1 MLKTLFDPM
10 SRLTPAQF
18 NSGAIALII
27 AGAFFA
33 LVPMFGFDPSLVTL
47 IGLLGYV
54 TWYCWIVLFMGRY
67 RDGGQDPVKCLIP
80 IGVYIVVSI
89 IATLI
94 ILWPV
99 FMEIL
104 GPAIEASS
112 QGQDQASIEAELEA
126 SAEEFV
132 QGGGLAK
139 LAPML
144 AATGAIVSALI
155 AFGFNRLIGPSKF
168 SGESTTD
175 TFR

>member
-18 NSGAIALII
+18 NSGAIVLII

-33 LVPMFGFDPSLVTL
+33 LVPMFGFDPLLATL

-54 TWYCWIVLFMGRY
+54 TYYNWIVLFMGRY
-67 RDGGQDPVKCLIP
+67 RDGGQEPVKCLIP
-80 IGVYIVVSI
+80 VGVYIVVSI
-89 IATLI
+89 IATLFIFWPDLSAI
-94 ILWPV
+94 INSA
-99 FMEIL
+99 M
-104 GPAIEASS
+104 EASS
-112 QGQDQASIEAELEA
+112 QGQDREVMDAELQASIDELI
-126 SAEEFV
+126 

-139 LAPML
+139 LAPKL

-168 SGESTTD
+168 SSE
-175 TFR
+175 

>member
-1 MLKTLFDPM
+1 MLQTLFDPM
-10 SRLTPAQF
+10 SRLTPSQF

-33 LVPMFGFDPSLVTL
+33 LVPMFGFDPSLATL

-67 RDGGQDPVKCLIP
+67 RDGGEDPVKCLIP
-80 IGVYIVVSI
+80 IGVYIVVSS

-94 ILWPV
+94 V
-99 FMEIL
+99 L
-104 GPAIEASS
+104 GPDLSAIFNSALEASS
-112 QGQDQASIEAELEA
+112 QGDDREIFDAEVQAGIN
-126 SAEEFV
+126 EFIH
-132 QGGGLAK
+132 GGRLVEVAPK
-139 LAPML
+139 LA
-144 AATGAIVSALI
+144 AAGAIVSALI